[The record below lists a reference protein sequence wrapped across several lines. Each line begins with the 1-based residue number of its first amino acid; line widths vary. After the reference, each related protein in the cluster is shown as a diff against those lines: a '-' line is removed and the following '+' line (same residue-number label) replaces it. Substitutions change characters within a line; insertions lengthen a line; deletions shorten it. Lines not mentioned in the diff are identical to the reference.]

1 MNITERGIR
10 EQFPFWTRAGASAF
24 LADPAL
30 TYGVVG
36 CGTSVYI
43 ADTVAAALCRRGIDA
58 RAVPGGE
65 WISRRH
71 DYLPHDRGLH
81 MLALSRSGEST
92 ETVQAAA
99 VSQAAGIPVTA
110 ITCAAGSSLTGYAD
124 RVLMAE
130 THPDEGIVMTASA
143 SLMLLMGLRFAGIEV
158 RHSVAA
164 RAEQLMMNL
173 DSALSPGLLD
183 RAQFVFLGGGGLYG
197 IACEGALKLQE
208 MSLSHTSAYHPL
220 EYRHGPVSLVDEGT
234 LVVVLYH
241 PDTATE
247 EAVLARE
254 LQAKGACVIGLGGPG
269 DLSFPITDDIATR
282 GLVCLPALQLLGE
295 RTALARGRNSE
306 APRHLTK
313 VVLTS

>member
-10 EQFPFWTRAGASAF
+10 GQFPYWTRAGATPF
-24 LADPAL
+24 LADPAV

-43 ADTVAAALCRRGIDA
+43 ADALAATLCRRGIDA

-71 DYLPHDRGLH
+71 DYLPHDSGLH

-92 ETVQAAA
+92 ETVRAAA
-99 VSQAAGIPVTA
+99 VSRAAGIAVTA
-110 ITCAAGSSLTGYAD
+110 VTCAAGSSLTRHAD

-143 SLMLLMGLRFAGIEV
+143 SLMLLMGLRFAGIEILDA
-158 RHSVAA
+158 VADRA
-164 RAEQLMMNL
+164 RQLMRDL
-173 DSALSPGLLD
+173 DAALSPGLLD
-183 RAQFVFLGGGGLYG
+183 RAQFVFLGGGALYG

-220 EYRHGPVSLVDEGT
+220 EYRHGPVIGG
-234 LVVVLYH
+234 
-241 PDTATE
+241 A
-247 EAVLARE
+247 AV
-254 LQAKGACVIGLGGPG
+254 
-269 DLSFPITDDIATR
+269 S
-282 GLVCLPALQLLGE
+282 
-295 RTALARGRNSE
+295 S
-306 APRHLTK
+306 
-313 VVLTS
+313 